1 MGELWRIVEN
11 NFDPIHLRHLE
22 TVFIQGNG
30 SFSSRGEFEEYC
42 PGKQRTTFV
51 RGILDDVAI
60 AFTELVNFSDWLKLQ
75 ILLTGERFS
84 LSQGEMLACER
95 LLDLRTSLLS
105 RTVRWRSPKGL
116 TTRLQFRRFTGLA
129 MPIRPMASTLP
140 AMLNRSSPHMMI
152 LKPEVLKTPVLQ
164 RSMGF
169 ST

>member
-22 TVFIQGNG
+22 TMFIQGNG
-30 SFSSRGEFEEYC
+30 SFSSHGEFEEYC

-51 RGILDDVAI
+51 HGILDDVAI

-95 LLDLRTSLLS
+95 LLDLRT
-105 RTVRWRSPKGL
+105 
-116 TTRLQFRRFTGLA
+116 RLQFRRFTGLA
-129 MPIRPMASTLP
+129 MPIRPMVSTLP
-140 AMLNRSSPHMMI
+140 AMLNRSSPHTMI
-152 LKPEVLKTPVLQ
+152 LTPEASKIPVLQ

-169 ST
+169 SI